1 MLFHFIVVI
10 LWSHTKHDNKLIAMQ
25 ATLSY
30 ACGISDIPLKG
41 ETIGQ
46 NLRQIAAKFPER
58 TALISEYQQYRAN
71 YSEFLEQVEQVAKA
85 LMAHGIRRGDR
96 VGIWSPN
103 RYEWVLV
110 QYATALMGAIMVN
123 INPGYKLSGLR
134 YALEQSR
141 IDLLIA
147 SSHFRKTDYIK
158 MLDELRPDCLY
169 PKQTVIIDRDWAT
182 FLSSASQVS
191 DARLAEREASLQFDD
206 PVNIQYTSGT
216 TGYPK
221 GATLSHHNILN
232 NGFFIG
238 ERLKYTEKDIVCLP
252 VPFYHCFG
260 MVLGNMAIVT
270 HGACI
275 VIPGEFFDPEQ
286 VLQTVENERCTSLYG
301 VPTMFIAELDLPDFA
316 KYNLKSLRTGIMA
329 GAPCP
334 IDTMR
339 KVQSLMNMTEICVC
353 YGMTETSPVSTESC
367 TDDPLELR
375 VTTVGTVHPHVEIKI
390 IDPESGAIV
399 PRGTAGEL
407 CTRGYSV
414 MLGYWDNPE
423 DTKAIIDETR
433 WLHSGDIAVMDE
445 NGYVSIV
452 GRIKDL
458 IIRGG
463 ENISPKE
470 IEDFLIVHEGVS
482 DVQVIGVYSEKYG
495 EEVMAW
501 IKPRPGY
508 NVSAESL
515 HTYCKG
521 RIATFKIPRYWK
533 FVDAFPMTVTGKIRK
548 IEMREI
554 SEKELGLD
562 LLRPIRETLFT
573 LFLFY
578 GSLYTWKRNG
588 PYQYLSDSQ
597 QPSEAAHRPRY
608 TNTTEQSSGQSLNY
622 FYISTYNR
630 HSNCFRKQ
638 DL

>member
-41 ETIGQ
+41 DTIGQ

-562 LLRPIRETLFT
+562 LLRP
-573 LFLFY
+573 
-578 GSLYTWKRNG
+578 KR
-588 PYQYLSDSQ
+588 
-597 QPSEAAHRPRY
+597 
-608 TNTTEQSSGQSLNY
+608 
-622 FYISTYNR
+622 
-630 HSNCFRKQ
+630 
-638 DL
+638 

>member
-10 LWSHTKHDNKLIAMQ
+10 LWLHTKHDNKLIAMQ

-71 YSEFLEQVEQVAKA
+71 YSEFLAQVEQVAKA

-508 NVSAESL
+508 NISAESL

-562 LLRPIRETLFT
+562 LLRP
-573 LFLFY
+573 
-578 GSLYTWKRNG
+578 KR
-588 PYQYLSDSQ
+588 
-597 QPSEAAHRPRY
+597 
-608 TNTTEQSSGQSLNY
+608 
-622 FYISTYNR
+622 
-630 HSNCFRKQ
+630 
-638 DL
+638 